1 MGTGPAENHEAR
13 CRLGSWLRK
22 NVSERSKATS
32 DWLAS
37 TLRRA
42 DWLFLRLR
50 GLETLL
56 KLPEVILSDLETP
69 RQPAVQA
76 RIAARSGFTP
86 VGKHVQRHLGGDLR
100 QPLHQ
105 EVRRAHPHL
114 ERAERVLDRLAALTH
129 GLRILVETPL
139 HRLQYMLVLP
149 AGDATLLAR
158 RAAVLDRAGAARI
171 GPVA

>member
-1 MGTGPAENHEAR
+1 MHRSKSGPLFVR
-13 CRLGSWLRK
+13 DGSWLRK
-22 NVSERSKATS
+22 NVSERSKATF

-69 RQPAVQA
+69 RQPAAQA

-86 VGKHVQRHLGGDLR
+86 TMFITR
-100 QPLHQ
+100 
-105 EVRRAHPHL
+105 VRL
-114 ERAERVLDRLAALTH
+114 
-129 GLRILVETPL
+129 
-139 HRLQYMLVLP
+139 
-149 AGDATLLAR
+149 
-158 RAAVLDRAGAARI
+158 
-171 GPVA
+171 

>member
-1 MGTGPAENHEAR
+1 MRLRLFGSPPPSPEIERGRLLERGRLRREAPDV
-13 CRLGSWLRK
+13 CNGSWLRK

-69 RQPAVQA
+69 RQPAAQA

-86 VGKHVQRHLGGDLR
+86 TMFITR
-100 QPLHQ
+100 
-105 EVRRAHPHL
+105 VRL
-114 ERAERVLDRLAALTH
+114 
-129 GLRILVETPL
+129 
-139 HRLQYMLVLP
+139 
-149 AGDATLLAR
+149 
-158 RAAVLDRAGAARI
+158 
-171 GPVA
+171 

>member
-1 MGTGPAENHEAR
+1 MRLRLFGSPPPSPEIERGRLRREAPDV
-13 CRLGSWLRK
+13 CNGSWLRK
-22 NVSERSKATS
+22 NVSERSKATF

-69 RQPAVQA
+69 RQPAAQA

-86 VGKHVQRHLGGDLR
+86 TMFITR
-100 QPLHQ
+100 
-105 EVRRAHPHL
+105 VRL
-114 ERAERVLDRLAALTH
+114 
-129 GLRILVETPL
+129 
-139 HRLQYMLVLP
+139 
-149 AGDATLLAR
+149 
-158 RAAVLDRAGAARI
+158 
-171 GPVA
+171 